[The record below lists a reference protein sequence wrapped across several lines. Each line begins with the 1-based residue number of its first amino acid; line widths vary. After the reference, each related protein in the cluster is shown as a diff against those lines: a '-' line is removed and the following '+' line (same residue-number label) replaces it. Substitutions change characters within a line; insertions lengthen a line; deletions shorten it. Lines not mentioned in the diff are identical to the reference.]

1 MTASREFIQ
10 VTVQD
15 LVNIEIAA
23 NRLTAILNR
32 ISDRLDTLEGLRDAA
47 VIAQPLRVTDSDDNT
62 IHSMGT

>member
-1 MTASREFIQ
+1 MTASREVIQ